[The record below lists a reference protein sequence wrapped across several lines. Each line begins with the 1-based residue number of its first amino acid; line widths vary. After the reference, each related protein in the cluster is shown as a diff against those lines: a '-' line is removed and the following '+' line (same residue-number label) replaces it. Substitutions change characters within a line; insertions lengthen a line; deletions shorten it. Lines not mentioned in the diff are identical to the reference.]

1 MHALLR
7 PNSELGNGQPK
18 MTRIVF
24 LDRGTM
30 APLKQLMRPSFQHE
44 WVEYDRTA
52 PEQVVERL
60 KNCDIAISN
69 KVPIRRG
76 TIERL
81 PQLKMIVIPATGYD
95 AFDIDACYEK
105 GIVVSNVR
113 GYAVNTVPEHTFALI
128 LALKRSLP
136 GYRQDVIAGKWQ
148 EANQFCFFAHPIGD
162 LAGLVLGI
170 FGEGVIGQR
179 VARLGEAFGMHPLF
193 AAHKGVSGLG
203 PLYTPF
209 NEVLATADI
218 ITLHSPLVLGT
229 RNMLAMP
236 EFRQMKKR
244 PLVINCSR
252 GGLVN
257 EADLVK
263 ALDLDLI
270 SGIGFDCLTSEPPKP
285 DNPLLSILDRPN
297 VIVTPHIAWASIEAV
312 QAVWDQV
319 LCNIDNFHQGRPSNV
334 VDTPLATGAS
344 TKTTNFQ
351 KSA

>member
-1 MHALLR
+1 
-7 PNSELGNGQPK
+7 

-30 APLKQLMRPSFQHE
+30 APLKQLAHPSFPHE
-44 WVEYDRTA
+44 WVEYDRTT

-76 TIERL
+76 TIEKL

-95 AFDIDACYEK
+95 AFDIDACNER

-128 LALKRSLP
+128 LALKRSLS
-136 GYRQDVIAGKWQ
+136 GYRQDVMAGKWQ
-148 EANQFCFFAHPIGD
+148 EANQFCFFAHPISD
-162 LAGLVLGI
+162 LAGSVLGI

-179 VARLGEAFGMHPLF
+179 VGRLGEAFGMRPLF

-209 NEVLATADI
+209 DEVLATADV
-218 ITLHSPLVLGT
+218 ITLHSPLLPGT
-229 RNMLAMP
+229 RNMLAMA

-244 PLVINCSR
+244 PLIINCGR

-257 EADLVK
+257 EADLVT
-263 ALDLDLI
+263 ALDLGLI

-297 VIVTPHIAWASIEAV
+297 VIVTPHVAWASIEAV
-312 QAVWDQV
+312 QTVWDQV
-319 LCNIDNFHQGRPSNV
+319 LRHIENFHQGRPSNV
-334 VDTPLATGAS
+334 VGAPQ
-344 TKTTNFQ
+344 TADAPTDATNFQ